1 MTKIKGF
8 SQKLNKKAETT
19 GANQGNKRELEE
31 LLNSLNEQQKEAVV
45 EKEGALLVLAGA
57 GSGKTKVLTTRIVN
71 LVKTGVNPYKILAV
85 TFTNKAAKEMQ
96 ERLSKML
103 GEAVVKKMWVGTFHN
118 ICGRI
123 LRFDIENYKSPD
135 GRKWDK
141 NYVIYDDSDTNTII
155 KNAIKKLNIDDKVF
169 APKLVKAA
177 ISNAKSKMQDAYTF
191 STRARDYRSQ
201 KISEIYYEYEKQL
214 MANNA
219 IDFDD
224 MLLLTVNL
232 LSTNEE
238 VRNKYHERF
247 SHILVDEFQ
256 DTNISQYM
264 LIRHLYSNGKT
275 DEELKGRSLCVVGDV
290 DQSIYS
296 WRGADYKIILNFQSD
311 YKNSKLIKLEKNYRS
326 VGTILDAANAI
337 IVHNTERVSKN
348 LYSTKGQGDKIDIYE
363 AQDES
368 NEAYYIARQI
378 RNYTGSLNDCAVLY
392 RTNAQSRAIEEALI
406 SQGIAYRMVGGLKF
420 YDRKEVKDIIAY
432 LKLLYN
438 RHDSQSLKRIINVPK
453 RSIGDT
459 TVKKIQELAD
469 SMDYSMYDII
479 ENIDEYDDFS
489 SGIKV
494 KLKAFKDLLDKL
506 DAEKE
511 KMALAEFIAF
521 VIEKTGYLAE
531 LKQEDTEEAESRIE
545 NLQELVNVARD
556 FSPDEEDNILGEF
569 LAQVALVSDLDET
582 PDADNAVTLMTLHA
596 AKGLEFD
603 TVFLAGLEEGIFPH
617 GRSIG
622 ESSSWQDLE
631 EERRLMYV
639 GVTRAKK
646 KLYITYAKRRQMW
659 GRTEYFQPSRFLF
672 EIPENL
678 TDRQLSD
685 DSILSSGRNSTF
697 KQAVSKIKSDRS
709 GYVEKTN
716 SFGSNFVAPVS
727 GQTVQSIS
735 KVVKPKPTYNQK
747 ETKQNNFVKREAFV
761 VKNEINKA
769 KDEEKIKKL
778 LEDNPIQRMLE
789 ERKRKQAAQ
798 AAAENS
804 EASRN
809 EFAKGDRVFHGKFGI
824 GHIEEIKE
832 IGSSKMYVIDFGKQ
846 GKKAVDA
853 LYSNLK
859 KF

>member
-1 MTKIKGF
+1 MTKIKEF
-8 SQKLNKKAETT
+8 YIKLAETLGIFRDF
-19 GANQGNKRELEE
+19 GALAELEE
-31 LLNSLNEQQKEAVV
+31 LLKGLNEQQKEAVV

-71 LVKTGVNPYKILAV
+71 LVKSGVNPYKILAV
-85 TFTNKAAKEMQ
+85 TFTNKAAKEMR
-96 ERLSKML
+96 ERLSKMI
-103 GEAVVKKMWVGTFHN
+103 GEEVVKKMWVGTFHN

-123 LRFDIENYKSPD
+123 LRFDIDNYKSPD
-135 GRKWDK
+135 GKKWDK
-141 NYVIYDDSDTNTII
+141 NYVIYDESDTNTII
-155 KNAIKKLNIDDKVF
+155 KNAIKKLNLDEKTF

-191 STRARDYRSQ
+191 STRARDYRTQ
-201 KISEIYYEYEKQL
+201 KISEVYEEYEKQL
-214 MANNA
+214 LANNA

-296 WRGADYKIILNFQSD
+296 WRGADYKIILNFQTD
-311 YKNSKLIKLEKNYRS
+311 YKNAKLIKLEQNYRS
-326 VGTILDAANAI
+326 VATILDAANAI
-337 IVHNTERVSKN
+337 IVNNTERVSKN

-363 AQDES
+363 SQDES
-368 NEAYYIARQI
+368 NEAYYIANKI

-392 RTNAQSRAIEEALI
+392 RTNSQSRAIEEALI
-406 SQGIAYRMVGGLKF
+406 SQGISYRMVGGLKF

-438 RHDSQSLKRIINVPK
+438 RHDSQSLRRIINVPK

-459 TVKKIQELAD
+459 TVNKIRETAD

-479 ENIDEYDDFS
+479 ENIDQYDDFS
-489 SGIKV
+489 AGV
-494 KLKAFKDLLDKL
+494 KAKLTNFKELLDKL
-506 DAEKE
+506 QNNKNS
-511 KMALAEFIAF
+511 MSLPEFIAY
-521 VIEKTGYLAE
+521 VIEETGYLAE
-531 LKQEDTEEAESRIE
+531 LKQEDTEEAQSRIE
-545 NLQELVNVARD
+545 NLQELVNVARE
-556 FSPDEEDNILGEF
+556 FKPEEEDNILGEF

-596 AKGLEFD
+596 AKGLEFE

-617 GRSIG
+617 SRSLNSNT
-622 ESSSWQDLE
+622 EME

-639 GVTRAKK
+639 GVTRAKQ

-659 GRTEYFQPSRFLF
+659 GETRYYNPSRFLV

-678 TDRQLSD
+678 TERHLCD
-685 DSILSSGRNSTF
+685 DSSVSSGSNSTF
-697 KQAVSKIKSDRS
+697 KQAVNRLKSDRS

-716 SFGSNFVAPVS
+716 SFGAGFVAPAA
-727 GQTVQSIS
+727 GQQTQNINR
-735 KVVKPKPTYNQK
+735 VVKKKPTV
-747 ETKQNNFVKREAFV
+747 NFVRKESFI
-761 VKNEINKA
+761 VKNEQNKA
-769 KDEEKIKKL
+769 KDDEKVKKI
-778 LEDNPIQRMLE
+778 LEDNPIKRMLE
-789 ERKRKQAAQ
+789 ERKKKEAALSAASS
-798 AAAENS
+798 AAASTNS
-804 EASRN
+804 TAVFEQ
-809 EFAKGDRVFHGKFGI
+809 GDRVFHEKFGI
-824 GHIEEIKE
+824 GKIDEIKE
-832 IGSSKMYVIDFGKQ
+832 IGSSKLYVIDFGKQ

-853 LYSNLK
+853 LYANLK

>member
-1 MTKIKGF
+1 MTKIKEF
-8 SQKLNKKAETT
+8 YIKLAETLGIFRDF
-19 GANQGNKRELEE
+19 GALAELEE
-31 LLNSLNEQQKEAVV
+31 LLKGLNEQQKEAVV

-71 LVKTGVNPYKILAV
+71 LVKSGVNPYKILAV
-85 TFTNKAAKEMQ
+85 TFTNKAAKEMR
-96 ERLSKML
+96 ERLSKMI
-103 GEAVVKKMWVGTFHN
+103 GEEVVKKMWVGTFHN

-123 LRFDIENYKSPD
+123 LRFDIDNYKSPD
-135 GRKWDK
+135 GKKWDK
-141 NYVIYDDSDTNTII
+141 NYVIYDESDTNTII
-155 KNAIKKLNIDDKVF
+155 KNAIKKLNLDEKTF

-191 STRARDYRSQ
+191 STRARDYRTQ
-201 KISEIYYEYEKQL
+201 KISEVYEEYEKQL
-214 MANNA
+214 LANNA

-296 WRGADYKIILNFQSD
+296 WRGADYKIILNFQTD
-311 YKNSKLIKLEKNYRS
+311 YKNAKLIKLEQNYRS
-326 VGTILDAANAI
+326 VATILDAANAI
-337 IVHNTERVSKN
+337 IVNNTERVSKN

-363 AQDES
+363 SQDES
-368 NEAYYIARQI
+368 NEAYYIANKI

-392 RTNAQSRAIEEALI
+392 RTNSQSRAIEEALI
-406 SQGIAYRMVGGLKF
+406 SQGISYRMVGGLKF

-438 RHDSQSLKRIINVPK
+438 RHDSQSLRRIINVPK

-459 TVKKIQELAD
+459 TVNKIRETAD

-479 ENIDEYDDFS
+479 ENIDQYDDFS
-489 SGIKV
+489 AGV
-494 KLKAFKDLLDKL
+494 KAKLTNFKELLDKL
-506 DAEKE
+506 QNNKNS
-511 KMALAEFIAF
+511 MSLPEFIAY
-521 VIEKTGYLAE
+521 VIEETGYLAE
-531 LKQEDTEEAESRIE
+531 LKQEDTEEAQSRIE
-545 NLQELVNVARD
+545 NLQELVNVARE
-556 FSPDEEDNILGEF
+556 FKPEEEDNILGEF

-596 AKGLEFD
+596 AKGLEFE

-617 GRSIG
+617 SRSLNSNT
-622 ESSSWQDLE
+622 EME

-639 GVTRAKK
+639 GVTRAKQ

-659 GRTEYFQPSRFLF
+659 GETRYYNPSRFLV

-678 TDRQLSD
+678 TERHLCD
-685 DSILSSGRNSTF
+685 DSSLSSGSNSTF
-697 KQAVSKIKSDRS
+697 KQAVNRLKSDRS

-716 SFGSNFVAPVS
+716 SFGAGFVAPAA
-727 GQTVQSIS
+727 GQQTQNINR
-735 KVVKPKPTYNQK
+735 VVKKKPTV
-747 ETKQNNFVKREAFV
+747 NFVRKESFI
-761 VKNEINKA
+761 VKNEQNKA
-769 KDEEKIKKL
+769 KDDEKVKKI
-778 LEDNPIQRMLE
+778 LEDNPIKRMLE
-789 ERKRKQAAQ
+789 ERKKKEAALSAASS
-798 AAAENS
+798 AAASTNS
-804 EASRN
+804 TAVFEQ
-809 EFAKGDRVFHGKFGI
+809 GDRVFHEKFGI
-824 GHIEEIKE
+824 GKIDEIKE
-832 IGSSKMYVIDFGKQ
+832 IGSSKLYVIDFGKQ

-853 LYSNLK
+853 LYANLK

>member
-1 MTKIKGF
+1 MGK
-8 SQKLNKKAETT
+8 
-19 GANQGNKRELEE
+19 LEE
-31 LLNSLNEQQKEAVV
+31 LLSSLNEQQREAVV

-71 LVKTGVNPYKILAV
+71 LVKSGVNPYKILAV
-85 TFTNKAAKEMQ
+85 TFTNKAAKEMR
-96 ERLSKML
+96 ERLAKML
-103 GEAVVKKMWVGTFHN
+103 GEDVVKKMWVGTFHN

-135 GRKWDK
+135 GKKWDK
-141 NYVIYDDSDTNTII
+141 NYVIYDESDSTTII
-155 KNAIKKLNIDDKVF
+155 KNAIKKLNLDEKMY

-191 STRARDYRSQ
+191 STRARDYRTQ
-201 KISEIYYEYEKQL
+201 KISEVYEEYEKQL
-214 MANNA
+214 LANNA

-238 VRNKYHERF
+238 VRTKYHERF

-264 LIRHLYSNGKT
+264 LIKHLYSNGKT
-275 DEELKGRSLCVVGDV
+275 EEELKDRSLCVVGDV

-311 YKNSKLIKLEKNYRS
+311 YRNSKLIKLEKNYRS
-326 VGTILDAANAI
+326 VATILDAANAI
-337 IVHNTERVSKN
+337 IVNNTERVSKN
-348 LYSTKGQGDKIDIYE
+348 LYSTKGQGEKIDIYE

-368 NEAYYIARQI
+368 NEAYFIANKIKQFA
-378 RNYTGSLNDCAVLY
+378 RNLNDYAVLY
-392 RTNAQSRAIEEALI
+392 RTNSQSRAIEEALI
-406 SQGIAYRMVGGLKF
+406 SQGISYRMVGGLKF

-459 TVKKIQELAD
+459 TVKKIQDAANE
-469 SMDYSMYDII
+469 MDYSLYDVIQ
-479 ENIDEYDDFS
+479 NIDEYDDFS
-489 SGIKV
+489 AGVKT
-494 KLKAFKDLLDKL
+494 KLKNFVELLDKL
-506 DAEKE
+506 DKN
-511 KMALAEFIAF
+511 KDSLSLPEFIAF
-521 VIEKTGYLAE
+521 IIEETGYLAE
-531 LKQEDTEEAESRIE
+531 LKQEDTEQAESRIE

-556 FSPDEEDNILGEF
+556 FTPDEEDNVLGEF

-596 AKGLEFD
+596 AKGLEFEN
-603 TVFLAGLEEGIFPH
+603 VFLAGLEEGIFPH
-617 GRSIG
+617 SRSLNNNT
-622 ESSSWQDLE
+622 EME

-639 GVTRAKK
+639 GVTRAKQ
-646 KLYITYAKRRQMW
+646 KLYISYAKRRQMW
-659 GRTEYFQPSRFLF
+659 GETRYYTPSRFLA

-678 TDRQLSD
+678 TERNVSEESQGY
-685 DSILSSGRNSTF
+685 SGGTF
-697 KQAVSKIKSDRS
+697 KQAVNRIKSQVKSDRS

-716 SFGSNFVAPVS
+716 SFGKGFVAPS
-727 GQTVQSIS
+727 AALSNTQSIS
-735 KVVKPKPTYNQK
+735 KVVKPKT
-747 ETKQNNFVKREAFV
+747 TGNFVKREAFV
-761 VKNEINKA
+761 VKNEQNKA

-778 LEDNPIQRMLE
+778 LEDNPIKRMLE
-789 ERKRKQAAQ
+789 EKKAKEAAL
-798 AAAENS
+798 AASQNVNGS
-804 EASRN
+804 DN
-809 EFAKGDRVFHGKFGI
+809 TFNKGDRVFHSKFGI
-824 GHIEEIKE
+824 GHIEEVKE
-832 IGSSKMYVIDFGKQ
+832 TGSNKSYIIDFGKQ
-846 GKKAVDA
+846 GLKSVDS
-853 LYSNLK
+853 LYYGLK

>member
-1 MTKIKGF
+1 M
-8 SQKLNKKAETT
+8 
-19 GANQGNKRELEE
+19 EE
-31 LLNSLNEQQKEAVV
+31 LLKTLNEQQKEAVV

-71 LVKTGVNPYKILAV
+71 LVKSGVNPYKILAV
-85 TFTNKAAKEMQ
+85 TFTNKAAKEMR
-96 ERLSKML
+96 ERLSKMI
-103 GEAVVKKMWVGTFHN
+103 GEDTVKKMWVGTFHN

-135 GRKWDK
+135 GKKWDK
-141 NYVIYDDSDTNTII
+141 NYVIYDESDTNTII
-155 KNAIKKLNIDDKVF
+155 KNAIKKLNLDEKTF
-169 APKLVKAA
+169 APKLIKAA

-191 STRARDYRSQ
+191 STRARDYRTQ
-201 KISEIYYEYEKQL
+201 KISEVYEEYEKQL
-214 MANNA
+214 LANNA

-247 SHILVDEFQ
+247 THILVDEFQ

-296 WRGADYKIILNFQSD
+296 WRGADYKIILNFQTD
-311 YKNSKLIKLEKNYRS
+311 YRNAKLIKLEQNYRS
-326 VGTILDAANAI
+326 VATILDAANAI
-337 IVHNTERVSKN
+337 IVNNTERVSKN
-348 LYSTKGQGDKIDIYE
+348 LYSTKGQGEKIEIYE
-363 AQDES
+363 SQDEA
-368 NEAYYIARQI
+368 NEAYYIANKI

-392 RTNAQSRAIEEALI
+392 RTNSQSRAIEEALI
-406 SQGIAYRMVGGLKF
+406 SRGISYKMVGGLKF

-453 RSIGDT
+453 RAIGDT
-459 TVKKIQELAD
+459 TVKKIQEIAD
-469 SMDYSMYDII
+469 SMDYSMYKLI
-479 ENIDEYDDFS
+479 ENIDEYDEFS
-489 SGIKV
+489 AGVKS
-494 KLKAFKDLLDKL
+494 KLKNFAELLDKIDKNKNSMSL
-506 DAEKE
+506 PEY
-511 KMALAEFIAF
+511 IAYI
-521 VIEKTGYLAE
+521 IEETGYLAE
-531 LKQEDTEEAESRIE
+531 LKQEDTEESQTRIE

-556 FSPDEEDNILGEF
+556 FTPDEEDNILGEF

-582 PDADNAVTLMTLHA
+582 PEEDNAVTLMTLHA

-617 GRSIG
+617 SRSLNNNT
-622 ESSSWQDLE
+622 EME

-639 GVTRAKK
+639 GVTRAKQ

-659 GRTEYFQPSRFLF
+659 GDTKYFPPSRFLV

-678 TDRQLSD
+678 TERHLSEDSQLS
-685 DSILSSGRNSTF
+685 SPRKSTF
-697 KQAVSKIKSDRS
+697 NQAVNKIKSDRS

-716 SFGSNFVAPVS
+716 SFGSNFVAPIA
-727 GQTVQSIS
+727 GQNTQSIS
-735 KVVKPKPTYNQK
+735 RVVKPKPTYNGYNNSNSIQQK
-747 ETKQNNFVKREAFV
+747 QSVNFTKREAFV
-761 VKNEINKA
+761 VKNEQNKA
-769 KDEEKIKKL
+769 KDEEKIKKI
-778 LEDNPIQRMLE
+778 LEDNPIKRMLE
-789 ERKRKQAAQ
+789 EKKKKEAALSSQNNETETKQTFSQ
-798 AAAENS
+798 
-804 EASRN
+804 
-809 EFAKGDRVFHGKFGI
+809 GDRVFHEKFGI

-832 IGSSKMYVIDFGKQ
+832 IGSSKMYVIDFGKM
-846 GKKAVDA
+846 GKKAVDS
-853 LYSNLK
+853 LYTNLK

>member
-1 MTKIKGF
+1 MDNI
-8 SQKLNKKAETT
+8 LD
-19 GANQGNKRELEE
+19 
-31 LLNSLNEQQKEAVV
+31 SLNEQQKQAVI

-71 LVKTGVNPYKILAV
+71 LVKSGINPYKILAV

-103 GEAVVKKMWVGTFHN
+103 GEEIVKKMWVGTFHN

-155 KNAIKKLNIDDKVF
+155 KNAIKKLNIDEKVF

-191 STRARDYRSQ
+191 ATRARDYRTQ
-201 KISEIYYEYEKQL
+201 RISEIYYEYEKQL

-275 DEELKGRSLCVVGDV
+275 EEELKGRSLCVVGDV

-296 WRGADYKIILNFQSD
+296 WRGADYKIILNFQKD

-326 VGTILDAANAI
+326 VATILDAANAI
-337 IVHNTERVSKN
+337 IVNNTERVSKN
-348 LYSTKGQGDKIDIYE
+348 LYSTKGQGEKIDVYE

-368 NEAYYIARQI
+368 NEAYYIANKI
-378 RNYTGSLNDCAVLY
+378 RRYTGSLNDCAVLY
-392 RTNAQSRAIEEALI
+392 RTNSQSRPIEEALI
-406 SQGIAYRMVGGLKF
+406 SQGIPYRMVGGLKF

-459 TVKKIQELAD
+459 TVKKIQEIAD
-469 SMDYSMYDII
+469 SMDYSMYEIL
-479 ENIDEYDDFS
+479 ENIDNYDDFS
-489 SGIKV
+489 SGV
-494 KLKAFKDLLDKL
+494 KAKLRAFKLLLDNL
-506 DAEKE
+506 AEE
-511 KMALAEFIAF
+511 KDKMSLPEFIAF

-556 FSPDEEDNILGEF
+556 FVPDEEDNILGEF

-582 PDADNAVTLMTLHA
+582 PDSDNAVTLMTLHA
-596 AKGLEFD
+596 AKGLEFE

-617 GRSIG
+617 SRSIG

-639 GVTRAKK
+639 GVTRAKQ

-659 GRTEYFQPSRFLF
+659 GRTEYFQPSRFLS

-678 TDRQLSD
+678 TDRNISN
-685 DSILSSGRNSTF
+685 DSLLSSGKTSTF

-716 SFGSNFVAPVS
+716 SFGTNFVAPVT
-727 GQTVQSIS
+727 GQHTQNIS
-735 KVVKPKPTYNQK
+735 KVVKPKIAYKSQEPKQQNSF
-747 ETKQNNFVKREAFV
+747 TKKEAFV
-761 VKNEINKA
+761 VKNETNKI
-769 KDEEKIKKL
+769 KDEEKVKKL
-778 LEDNPIQRMLE
+778 LENNPIQKMLE
-789 ERKRKQAAQ
+789 EKKRKEAAQ
-798 AAAENS
+798 ANDTISAPK
-804 EASRN
+804 
-809 EFAKGDRVFHGKFGI
+809 EFSKGDRVFHGKFGI
-824 GHIEEIKE
+824 GHIDEIKE

-853 LYSNLK
+853 LYTNLK

>member
-1 MTKIKGF
+1 MEDLLRG
-8 SQKLNKKAETT
+8 LND
-19 GANQGNKRELEE
+19 
-31 LLNSLNEQQKEAVV
+31 EQREAVV
-45 EKEGALLVLAGA
+45 ESEGALLVLAGA

-71 LVKTGVNPYKILAV
+71 LVKSGVNPYKILAV
-85 TFTNKAAKEMQ
+85 TFTNKAAKEMR
-96 ERLSKML
+96 ERLSKMI
-103 GEAVVKKMWVGTFHN
+103 GEDVVKKMWVGTFHN

-135 GRKWDK
+135 GRKWDN
-141 NYVIYDDSDTNTII
+141 NYVIYDETDTNTII
-155 KNAIKKLNIDDKVF
+155 KNAIKKLNIDEKTF

-191 STRARDYRSQ
+191 ATRARDYRSE

-214 MANNA
+214 LANNA

-238 VRNKYHERF
+238 VRSKYHERF

-296 WRGADYKIILNFQSD
+296 WRGADYKIILNFQTD
-311 YKNSKLIKLEKNYRS
+311 YKNAKLIKLEKNYRS

-337 IVHNTERVSKN
+337 IVNNTERLSKN
-348 LYSTKGQGDKIDIYE
+348 LYSTKGQGEKIDIYE

-368 NEAYYIARQI
+368 GEAYYIANKI
-378 RNYTGSLNDCAVLY
+378 KSNVRNLNDCAVLY
-392 RTNAQSRAIEEALI
+392 RTNSQSRAIEEALI
-406 SQGIAYRMVGGLKF
+406 SQGISYRMVGGLKF
-420 YDRKEVKDIIAY
+420 YERKEIKDLIAY
-432 LKLLYN
+432 LKLIYN

-459 TVKKIQELAD
+459 TVKKLQDIASQMDCSIYEVIQ
-469 SMDYSMYDII
+469 
-479 ENIDEYDDFS
+479 NIDEYDDFS
-489 SGIKV
+489 SGVKS
-494 KLKAFKDLLDKL
+494 KLKNFIELIDKL
-506 DAEKE
+506 DKNRTS
-511 KMALAEFIAF
+511 LLLPEFIAF
-521 VIEKTGYLAE
+521 IIEQTGYLAE
-531 LKQEDTEEAESRIE
+531 LKQEDTEESQSRIE

-556 FSPDEEDNILGEF
+556 FAPEDESNILGEF

-617 GRSIG
+617 SRSLNNNT
-622 ESSSWQDLE
+622 EME

-639 GVTRAKK
+639 GVTRAKQ

-659 GRTEYFQPSRFLF
+659 GETRYYTPSRFLE
-672 EIPENL
+672 EIPYNL
-678 TDRQLSD
+678 TERNTSEEN
-685 DSILSSGRNSTF
+685 SYSSAGRGTF
-697 KQAVSKIKSDRS
+697 NQAVNKIKSQTRADYS

-716 SFGSNFVAPVS
+716 SFGKGFVAPSS
-727 GQTVQSIS
+727 GLTNAQSIS
-735 KVVKPKPTYNQK
+735 KVVKKKPVYNGESDSNSTYSHNKAYLQHTQK
-747 ETKQNNFVKREAFV
+747 NNNFVKKEAFV
-761 VKNEINKA
+761 VKSAKNKEQ
-769 KDEEKIKKL
+769 DEEKIRKL
-778 LEDNPIQRMLE
+778 LEDNPIKRMLDE
-789 ERKRKQAAQ
+789 KKAKEAAQ
-798 AAAENS
+798 AVKQEQ
-804 EASRN
+804 EHT
-809 EFAKGDRVFHGKFGI
+809 FAKGDRVFHEKFGMGYI
-824 GHIEEIKE
+824 DEIKQ
-832 IGSSKMYVIDFGKQ
+832 IGSSSMYVIDFGKQ

-853 LYSNLK
+853 LYANLK

>member
-1 MTKIKGF
+1 M
-8 SQKLNKKAETT
+8 
-19 GANQGNKRELEE
+19 EE
-31 LLNSLNEQQKEAVV
+31 LLKSLNEQQKEAVI

-71 LVKTGVNPYKILAV
+71 LVKSGINPYKILAV
-85 TFTNKAAKEMQ
+85 TFTNKAAKEMK

-103 GEAVVKKMWVGTFHN
+103 GEDVVKKMWVGTFHN

-123 LRFDIENYKSPD
+123 LRYDIENYKSPD
-135 GRKWDK
+135 GKQWDK

-155 KNAIKKLNIDDKVF
+155 KNVLKKLNMDEKVF

-201 KISEIYYEYEKQL
+201 RISEVYEEYEKQL
-214 MANNA
+214 LSNNA

-264 LIRHLYSNGKT
+264 LIKHLYSNGKT

-296 WRGADYKIILNFQSD
+296 WRGADYKIILNFQTD
-311 YKNSKLIKLEKNYRS
+311 YKNSKLIKLEQNYRS
-326 VGTILDAANAI
+326 VATILDAANAI
-337 IVHNTERVSKN
+337 IVNNTERVSKN
-348 LYSTKGQGDKIDIYE
+348 LYSTKGQGEKIDIYE
-363 AQDES
+363 AQDEA
-368 NEAYYIARQI
+368 NEAYYIANKIKQM
-378 RNYTGSLNDCAVLY
+378 NANLNECAVLY
-392 RTNAQSRAIEEALI
+392 RTNSQSRPIEEALI
-406 SQGIAYRMVGGLKF
+406 SQGIPYKMVGGLKF

-459 TVKKIQELAD
+459 TVKKIQEIAD
-469 SMDYSMYDII
+469 SMNYSMYEII
-479 ENIDEYDDFS
+479 DNIEQYDEFS
-489 SGIKV
+489 AGV
-494 KLKAFKDLLDKL
+494 KAKLTSFKELLDKL
-506 DAEKE
+506 DKNRNT
-511 KMALAEFIAF
+511 MSLPEFIAF
-521 VIEKTGYLAE
+521 VVEQTGYLAE
-531 LKQEDTEEAESRIE
+531 LKQEDTEEAQTRIE

-556 FSPDEEDNILGEF
+556 FSPEEEDNILGEF

-582 PDADNAVTLMTLHA
+582 PEADDAVTLMTLHA

-617 GRSIG
+617 SRSLNSNT
-622 ESSSWQDLE
+622 EME

-639 GVTRAKK
+639 GVTRAKQ
-646 KLYITYAKRRQMW
+646 KLFITYAKRRQMW
-659 GRTEYFQPSRFLF
+659 GETRYYNPSRFLV
-672 EIPENL
+672 EIPESL
-678 TDRQLSD
+678 TERHISDETSLSTYKT
-685 DSILSSGRNSTF
+685 STF

-716 SFGSNFVAPVS
+716 SFGSGFVAPIS
-727 GQTVQSIS
+727 GQTTQKIS
-735 KVVKPKPTYNQK
+735 KVVKPKPTYKNTTQTSGVNF
-747 ETKQNNFVKREAFV
+747 TKKEAFV
-761 VKNEINKA
+761 VKSAQNKA
-769 KDEEKIKKL
+769 NDEEKIKKL

-789 ERKRKQAAQ
+789 ERKRKE
-798 AAAENS
+798 AAASASNITENNNTS
-804 EASRN
+804 EYSI
-809 EFAKGDRVFHGKFGI
+809 GDRVFHGKFGI
-824 GHIEEIKE
+824 GHIQEIKE

-846 GKKAVDA
+846 GKKAVDS
-853 LYSNLK
+853 LYTNLK

>member
-1 MTKIKGF
+1 M
-8 SQKLNKKAETT
+8 
-19 GANQGNKRELEE
+19 EE
-31 LLNSLNEQQKEAVV
+31 LLKSLNDEQRAAVV

-71 LVKTGVNPYKILAV
+71 LVKSGVNPYKILAV
-85 TFTNKAAKEMQ
+85 TFTNKAAKEMR
-96 ERLSKML
+96 ERLSKMI
-103 GEAVVKKMWVGTFHN
+103 GEDVVKKMWVGTFHN

-123 LRFDIENYKSPD
+123 LRFDLENYKSPD
-135 GRKWDK
+135 GRKWDN
-141 NYVIYDDSDTNTII
+141 NYVIYDETDTNTII
-155 KNAIKKLNIDDKVF
+155 KNAIKKLNIDEKTF

-191 STRARDYRSQ
+191 ATRARDYRSQ

-214 MANNA
+214 LANNA

-296 WRGADYKIILNFQSD
+296 WRGADYKIILNFQTD
-311 YKNSKLIKLEKNYRS
+311 YKNAKLIKLEKNYRS

-337 IVHNTERVSKN
+337 IVNNTERVSKN
-348 LYSTKGQGDKIDIYE
+348 LYSTKGQGEKIDIYE

-368 NEAYYIARQI
+368 GEAYYITNRIKQYAR
-378 RNYTGSLNDCAVLY
+378 NLNDYAVLY
-392 RTNAQSRAIEEALI
+392 RTNSQSRAIEEALI
-406 SQGIAYRMVGGLKF
+406 SQGISYRMVGGLKF
-420 YDRKEVKDIIAY
+420 YDRKEIKDLIAY
-432 LKLLYN
+432 LKLIYN

-459 TVKKIQELAD
+459 TVKKLQEIA
-469 SMDYSMYDII
+469 SQMDYSVYEVI
-479 ENIDEYDDFS
+479 ENIEEYDDFS
-489 SGIKV
+489 AGVKA
-494 KLKAFKDLLDKL
+494 KLKNFVELIDKL
-506 DAEKE
+506 DKNRTS
-511 KMALAEFIAF
+511 LSLPEFIAF
-521 VIEKTGYLAE
+521 IIEETGYLAE
-531 LKQEDTEEAESRIE
+531 LKQEDTEESQSRIE

-556 FSPDEEDNILGEF
+556 FSAEDETNILGEF

-596 AKGLEFD
+596 AKGLEFE

-617 GRSIG
+617 SRSLNNNT
-622 ESSSWQDLE
+622 EME

-639 GVTRAKK
+639 GVTRAKQ

-659 GRTEYFQPSRFLF
+659 GETRYYTPSRFLE
-672 EIPENL
+672 EIPYNL
-678 TDRQLSD
+678 TNRNTSEEN
-685 DSILSSGRNSTF
+685 SYSSGRSSTF
-697 KQAVSKIKSDRS
+697 SQAVNKIKSQAKTNSS
-709 GYVEKTN
+709 GYVEKTT
-716 SFGSNFVAPVS
+716 SFGKGFIAPS
-727 GQTVQSIS
+727 AGLTNTQSIS
-735 KVVKPKPTYNQK
+735 KVVKKKTVYNGESNYSQTAYK
-747 ETKQNNFVKREAFV
+747 APQQPKQNNFVKREAFV
-761 VKNEINKA
+761 VKNAQNQA
-769 KDEEKIKKL
+769 KDEERIKKI
-778 LEDNPIQRMLE
+778 LEDNPIKRMLE
-789 ERKRKQAAQ
+789 EKKAKEAAQ
-798 AAAENS
+798 AAAHS
-804 EASRN
+804 EASSG
-809 EFAKGDRVFHGKFGI
+809 FKQGDRVFHEKFGI
-824 GHIEEIKE
+824 GHIDEIKQ
-832 IGSSKMYVIDFGKQ
+832 IGSSSMYVIDFGKQ

-853 LYSNLK
+853 LYANLK